1 MVPGR
6 KTLVIKQ
13 SLQSSLLRTASSP
26 KRILFVLPDSAE
38 FGGLEKHL
46 LELIEMLLR
55 HNTQVAVLCFGPDI
69 FTERFEND
77 WHARVSVVTK
87 AEPKAISGWIS
98 LFQQLRSDTVVF
110 CYGWIDSFPWQATLA
125 AMVAGIRRRFAIQH
139 LVLPPLPPPPKGK
152 GLKIWLRRRIGQRA
166 RRLMGWRAAALLST
180 KTICVSD
187 AVRDSLVSKVRFPP
201 RRTIT
206 VHNGVSTLSFTP
218 SKENGLIHRSRL
230 ALGEEE
236 FVLVCA
242 ARLSEAKGIDILL
255 RAVSGVVRRG
265 VQCTCVVVGDGPL
278 RDKLLKQVDDLKL
291 SSHVR
296 FVGFQKDVRPY
307 LQCASAFILT
317 SHLEGLP
324 LAVLEAMACG
334 VPCIVTNVGGSA
346 EAVKQGI
353 NGLVIEPGS
362 VEEAEKA
369 IVHLATHEQEC
380 IEMAKNARRRACES
394 FDIESQMKI
403 LVEVILS

>member
-1 MVPGR
+1 
-6 KTLVIKQ
+6 
-13 SLQSSLLRTASSP
+13 
-26 KRILFVLPDSAE
+26 
-38 FGGLEKHL
+38 
-46 LELIEMLLR
+46 
-55 HNTQVAVLCFGPDI
+55 
-69 FTERFEND
+69 
-77 WHARVSVVTK
+77 
-87 AEPKAISGWIS
+87 
-98 LFQQLRSDTVVF
+98 
-110 CYGWIDSFPWQATLA
+110 
-125 AMVAGIRRRFAIQH
+125 
-139 LVLPPLPPPPKGK
+139 
-152 GLKIWLRRRIGQRA
+152 
-166 RRLMGWRAAALLST
+166 
-180 KTICVSD
+180 
-187 AVRDSLVSKVRFPP
+187 
-201 RRTIT
+201 
-206 VHNGVSTLSFTP
+206 VSTLSFTP

-255 RAVSGVVRRG
+255 QAVSGVVRRG
-265 VQCTCVVVGDGPL
+265 VQCTCIVVGDGPL

-291 SSHVR
+291 ASHVR